1 MALRKLQVPLPEE
14 TLQRAER
21 LATERNTT
29 VIRLLR
35 EALDGM
41 LEAAEG
47 YRQARNL
54 HLEVL
59 KEGFDLGTQGSIHW
73 SRDSL
78 HDRRVYDGVEA
89 RNPF

>member
-1 MALRKLQVPLPEE
+1 MALRKLQVSLPEE

-47 YRQARNL
+47 YRQARNR

-59 KEGFDLGTQGSIHW
+59 EEGFDLGTQGSMNW

-78 HDRRVYDGVEA
+78 HDRR
-89 RNPF
+89 